1 MDLEQNS
8 VSDQTTTGTTSV
20 DWAEAFKSPEFSAGL
35 AEAIAKSLGT
45 RSASD
50 SQVAALER
58 LGDVCPTS
66 MAAVI
71 HATGT
76 HSSNAGMLIAP
87 SFIGISGSTSGPQS
101 STATQFATTNGT
113 AVSDSPSVLPIV
125 STEPSPGLNQAF
137 ILGRG
142 RPPLPAKLVSQIL
155 AYKFVEM
162 SELILENRE
171 SPATEVPSFVIE
183 GSAIVPTT
191 TASSRKRNEVSDI
204 LTWVECFTSYITVI
218 TAFRPDRS
226 RDLLAYMA
234 LIIRIAKQFPGWC
247 WSNYDRPFRL
257 DAAAS
262 NSKNWSRTHSDLYHY
277 HTSVAF

>member
-8 VSDQTTTGTTSV
+8 VSDQTTTGTTPV

-113 AVSDSPSVLPIV
+113 ALSDSPPLFYLSFRLNLVRV
-125 STEPSPGLNQAF
+125 SIKPLSWGQAV
-137 ILGRG
+137 
-142 RPPLPAKLVSQIL
+142 PLSRQ
-155 AYKFVEM
+155 
-162 SELILENRE
+162 S
-171 SPATEVPSFVIE
+171 
-183 GSAIVPTT
+183 
-191 TASSRKRNEVSDI
+191 SSRRFWPISSSKCPS
-204 LTWVECFTSYITVI
+204 LSQK
-218 TAFRPDRS
+218 TACPLLPKCRPSLSKVPRS
-226 RDLLAYMA
+226 CLRRQPHRA
-234 LIIRIAKQFPGWC
+234 RGTK
-247 WSNYDRPFRL
+247 
-257 DAAAS
+257 
-262 NSKNWSRTHSDLYHY
+262 
-277 HTSVAF
+277 